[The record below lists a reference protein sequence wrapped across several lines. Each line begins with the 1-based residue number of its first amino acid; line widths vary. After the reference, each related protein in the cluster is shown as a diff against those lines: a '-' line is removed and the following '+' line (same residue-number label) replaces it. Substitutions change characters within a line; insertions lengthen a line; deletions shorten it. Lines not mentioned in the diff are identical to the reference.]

1 MYITFG
7 ILFCLVLLNKHTQTQ
22 LLRSV
27 LQTLVII
34 EGFSTSKTYSLF
46 LTTNTLP
53 HLSELVKV
61 IFLSFAFISTALV

>member
-7 ILFCLVLLNKHTQTQ
+7 ILFFLDLLNKHTQTQ

-46 LTTNTLP
+46 LTTNTLT
-53 HLSELVKV
+53 HLSELVNV

>member
-7 ILFCLVLLNKHTQTQ
+7 ILFCLALLNKHTQTQ

-46 LTTNTLP
+46 LTSSTHF
-53 HLSELVKV
+53 HLSGLAKA
-61 IFLSFAFISTALV
+61 IFLSFTFISTALV